1 VFPESTGGVSLSA
14 AISHSAL
21 EQPQGRMCPKAKME
35 PVRLTSSSGSH
46 QHAGDTQSI
55 GCSPSSRS
63 CPHSWACCPF
73 LVQSWHPPHPGLR
86 SSSSSTLVSLPA
98 SLSLVVPSCRPRDP
112 DQPASHLKAYQS
124 HHSPR
129 MGTRM
134 WACAPPPPI
143 RSTGMLSGG
152 RRLPVCSTS
161 VLPLLQEEGG
171 PAGVLFDVPPPASSA
186 Q

>member
-1 VFPESTGGVSLSA
+1 MSLSA

-134 WACAPPPPI
+134 WACAPPPPNKKHWYALW
-143 RSTGMLSGG
+143 REETSSVQYQRAPPAAGGG
-152 RRLPVCSTS
+152 RPCRGPV
-161 VLPLLQEEGG
+161 
-171 PAGVLFDVPPPASSA
+171 
-186 Q
+186 